1 MHQGNPHYPTTTHDM
16 HKDFK
21 KQYHN
26 YHLSKYVE
34 VLCHSSV
41 GNLPPWWIQKS
52 LGAAHQETPI
62 LPTVNRSSIIQAVIN
77 QHSHLE
83 ISFSNWS
90 VNSNSPLYPNISLH
104 ILHTALCTF
113 PKVLTRRISSI
124 IKSSFSWWSF
134 PLFSWLWCLIQGWY
148 CKENSDG
155 GHS

>member
-1 MHQGNPHYPTTTHDM
+1 M
-16 HKDFK
+16 
-21 KQYHN
+21 
-26 YHLSKYVE
+26 SKYVE
-34 VLCHSSV
+34 ELCHSSI

-52 LGAAHQETPI
+52 QGAAHQETPI
-62 LPTVNRSSIIQAVIN
+62 LPTVNISSIIQAVIN

-83 ISFSNWS
+83 ISFYNWS
-90 VNSNSPLYPNISLH
+90 VNSNSLLHPNISLH

-113 PKVLTRRISSI
+113 PKVLPRRISLI